1 MLPTRKIFDPI
12 SPIVNRKRLPNILSD
27 QEDLPSPHFPSTII
41 FKVYQIFRWFLDMFL
56 MEKNK
61 SKPDVFIWWWRFLE
75 YFCLWC
81 QRFRK
86 KSFCQSL
93 GKTMPM
99 IFKVLLLIFQNLTFF
114 PQNLRSSTSFKGCS
128 YAMAQNENFSYFK
141 ELTSFSS
148 KLICNYET
156 CPIFFSI
163 SG

>member
-1 MLPTRKIFDPI
+1 MRIQNFVLFFHLSI
-12 SPIVNRKRLPNILSD
+12 SSIRE
-27 QEDLPSPHFPSTII
+27 EDIA
-41 FKVYQIFRWFLDMFL
+41 FKLYKFCLL
-56 MEKNK
+56 Y
-61 SKPDVFIWWWRFLE
+61 FLE
-75 YFCLWC
+75 DFCLWC
-81 QRFRK
+81 QRFQK

-128 YAMAQNENFSYFK
+128 SAMTQNENLSHFK

-148 KLICNYET
+148 KVICNYET
-156 CPIFFSI
+156 CLILLSI

>member
-1 MLPTRKIFDPI
+1 MKDH
-12 SPIVNRKRLPNILSD
+12 KRSTDGQINGGSKFPD
-27 QEDLPSPHFPSTII
+27 QAIGLGSVFSGYFSFRSAKLKVFSED
-41 FKVYQIFRWFLDMFL
+41 
-56 MEKNK
+56 
-61 SKPDVFIWWWRFLE
+61 
-75 YFCLWC
+75 FCLWC

-93 GKTMPM
+93 GKTMSM

-128 YAMAQNENFSYFK
+128 SAMAQNENFSYFK